1 MTTNYHRI
9 AIITGATSGIGEAT
23 VKKFIAAGYAVVGSG
38 RNSEKLQLLQDELGS
53 AFTFVAGDA
62 DDETVIN
69 NLFTKALT
77 EFGRAA
83 DLVLVNAGRGLGGSV
98 KDAPLAEFEELLK
111 VNLTGALKLMQKAA
125 QEFTRPEQLS
135 FSAQAKYPAQAKDIV
150 VIGSVVGRSIS
161 PFSAVY
167 GSTKFAVHS
176 LTEAL
181 RREICNQ
188 GVRVTLV
195 EPGIVMSGFQAV
207 AGYNQQTV
215 DGFRERFGP
224 VLVGEDVADAIYHTV
239 SLPAHIHISDLVIR
253 PTRQDYP

>member
-1 MTTNYHRI
+1 MTVNYPRI

-23 VKKFIAAGYAVVGSG
+23 AKKFIAAGFAVVGSG
-38 RNSEKLQLLQDELGS
+38 RNRDKLQSLQDELGN
-53 AFTFVAGDA
+53 AFAFVAGEA
-62 DDETVIN
+62 WDDEVIQ
-69 NLFTKALT
+69 NLFAKALS
-77 EFGRAA
+77 EFGREV

-98 KDAPLAEFEELLK
+98 KDAPLAEFDELIK

-125 QEFTRPEQLS
+125 REFTRPEQLN
-135 FSAQAKYPAQAKDIV
+135 FPAQAKDII
-150 VIGSVVGRSIS
+150 VIGSVVGRNLS

-167 GSTKFAVHS
+167 GSSKFALHS
-176 LTEAL
+176 LAEAL
-181 RREICNQ
+181 RREICGQ

-195 EPGIVMSGFQAV
+195 EPGIVISGFQAV

-215 DGFRERFGP
+215 DGFHERFGP
-224 VLVGEDVADAIYHTV
+224 VLMGEDIADAIYHAV

>member
-1 MTTNYHRI
+1 MTANFKRI
-9 AIITGATSGIGEAT
+9 AVITGTTSGIGEAT
-23 VKKFIAAGYAVVGSG
+23 AKKFIAEGYAVVGSG
-38 RNSEKLQLLQDELGS
+38 RNRDKLQALQNELGS
-53 AFTFVAGDA
+53 AFTFVAGEA
-62 DDETVIN
+62 WDEAVIN
-69 NLFTKALT
+69 DLFAKAST
-77 EFGRAA
+77 EFGRVA
-83 DLVLVNAGRGLGGSV
+83 DLVVINAGRGLGGSV
-98 KDAPLAEFEELLK
+98 KDAPLAEFEDLLK

-125 QEFTRPEQLS
+125 QEFTRPEQHK
-135 FSAQAKYPAQAKDIV
+135 FPVQAKDIV
-150 VIGSVVGRSIS
+150 VLGSVVGRSIS

-176 LTEAL
+176 LAEAL
-181 RREICNQ
+181 RREICGQ

-207 AGYNQQTV
+207 AGYSQQTV
-215 DGFRERFGP
+215 DGFNERFGP

>member
-1 MTTNYHRI
+1 MTANYSRI

-23 VKKFIAAGYAVVGSG
+23 AKKFIAAGFAVVGSG
-38 RNSEKLQLLQDELGS
+38 RNRDKLQSLQNELGA
-53 AFTFVAGDA
+53 AFVFVAGEA
-62 DDETVIN
+62 WNQAVVDD
-69 NLFTKALT
+69 LFAKAQD

-83 DLVLVNAGRGLGGSV
+83 DLVVVNAGRGLGGSV
-98 KDAPLAEFEELLK
+98 KDASLAEFDELLK

-125 QEFTRPEQLS
+125 QEFTRPEQLN
-135 FSAQAKYPAQAKDIV
+135 FPAQAKDIV
-150 VIGSVVGRSIS
+150 VLGSVVGRSIS

-176 LTEAL
+176 LAEAL
-181 RREICNQ
+181 RREICSQ

-195 EPGIVMSGFQAV
+195 EPGIVISGFQAV
-207 AGYNQQTV
+207 AGYSQQTV
-215 DGFRERFGP
+215 DGFNERFGP